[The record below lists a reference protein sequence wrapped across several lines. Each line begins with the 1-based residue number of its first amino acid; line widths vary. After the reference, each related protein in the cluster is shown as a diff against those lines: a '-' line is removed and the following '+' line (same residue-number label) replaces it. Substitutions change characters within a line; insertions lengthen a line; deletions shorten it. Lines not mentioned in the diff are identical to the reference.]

1 MEPTKHKH
9 PFAKYAGS
17 IDSKLT
23 LKLSEEEIK
32 EQEQEFERI
41 KSFMANHDIPRLRS
55 ILFNQTESNNET
67 QTGEENNGVVQRK
80 WRLLHHQP
88 SQRPQRELLE
98 KDAKV
103 TTCLHQREWC
113 ICATFNA
120 RHRYYQTCTHKALSM
135 DKERQET

>member
-23 LKLSEEEIK
+23 IKLREEEIN

-55 ILFNQTESNNET
+55 ILFDQTEYNNET
-67 QTGEENNGVVQRK
+67 
-80 WRLLHHQP
+80 
-88 SQRPQRELLE
+88 
-98 KDAKV
+98 
-103 TTCLHQREWC
+103 
-113 ICATFNA
+113 
-120 RHRYYQTCTHKALSM
+120 
-135 DKERQET
+135 